1 MTDTRFE
8 TDFEDTNHLLGLVDL
23 DAVDDIETLLMFLFA
38 RPVVVDE
45 LWDDEGVTPSLE
57 VIIHGN
63 DEAIGSVYGFPL
75 SIIELTRSCAET
87 VVELGPY
94 TRDSVATDE
103 ATDVSSMSDGDLITA
118 LQQALGKVRIFNMME
133 EDD

>member
-45 LWDDEGVTPSLE
+45 LLDDEGVTPSLE
-57 VIIHGN
+57 VVIHGN

-94 TRDSVATDE
+94 TRDGVATDE

>member
-8 TDFEDTNHLLGLVDL
+8 TAFEDPDDLLSGVD
-23 DAVDDIETLLMFLFA
+23 VDEIGDVETLLMVLFA

-45 LWDDEGVTPSLE
+45 VSDGGGIPSLE

-63 DEAIGSVYGFPL
+63 DGAIGSVYAFPL

-87 VVELGPY
+87 VDELGAY
-94 TRDSVATDE
+94 TRDGVAAEETL
-103 ATDVSSMSDGDLITA
+103 DVSAMSDGELITA
-118 LQQALGKVRIFNMME
+118 LQQALGKVRLFSMLDGE
-133 EDD
+133 

>member
-8 TDFEDTNHLLGLVDL
+8 TDFEDTNHLLGLVDV
-23 DAVDDIETLLMFLFA
+23 DGVDDIETLLMFLFA

-45 LWDDEGVTPSLE
+45 LWDDEGVIPSLE

-63 DEAIGSVYGFPL
+63 DDAIGSVFGFPL

-94 TRDSVATDE
+94 TRDGVAAEE
-103 ATDVSSMSDGDLITA
+103 ALDISAMSDGDLITA
-118 LQQALGKVRIFNMME
+118 LKRALGKVRIFNLIE